1 VPRYPLIPEK
11 LLDTAERLVPRE
23 AERGRPAYAD
33 HRRAVSTAYYA
44 VFHAIGDRVAKAV
57 FTEADEAFLHQV
69 RRWVGH
75 GDIREVSMWICQL
88 EGRRSGSPPR
98 HIVALLQSG
107 AVTHVDVE
115 TRTIA
120 DGFLDLNDKRE
131 QADYDHTAV
140 FTRADTLIQIDL
152 AKATVALVEG
162 TQSDPAKRFFG
173 LIGMRAKIQSR

>member
-1 VPRYPLIPEK
+1 MPRYPLIPEK

-69 RRWVGH
+69 QRWVGH
-75 GDIREVSMWICQL
+75 ADIREVSMWICQL
-88 EGRRSGSPPR
+88 EGRRSGSPPP

-107 AVTHVDVE
+107 TVTHVDAE
-115 TRTIA
+115 TLSIA
-120 DGFLDLNDKRE
+120 DGFLELNDKRE

-140 FTRADTLIQIDL
+140 LTRADTLIQIDL